1 VPQRGEVIRDL
12 GGTVHVPDDAAAG
25 VRALAHPHLG
35 LLRLLLTFLGVRDDR
50 HADLA
55 DAFGDLAQHHFVD
68 FLVAVI
74 DPGPWLQPHSAVRS
88 EGAEARMPVGRSAAE
103 RRWQSTGEWRRESH
117 QQ

>member
-1 VPQRGEVIRDL
+1 MCPMMLRL
-12 GGTVHVPDDAAAG
+12 GSAPSPT
-25 VRALAHPHLG
+25 RISAHPAT
-35 LLRLLLTFLGVRDDR
+35 LLTFLGVRDDR

-74 DPGPWLQPHSAVRS
+74 DPGPWLQPHAAVRS
-88 EGAEARMPVGRSAAE
+88 EGAEAGMPVGRSAAE